1 MPTSFKKFGA
11 GFILFLLG
19 ASCIGSAQD
28 SSSKSS
34 SPSAS
39 QASSAEPDH
48 ARAYYH
54 YMLARRY
61 KELAGIYNR
70 SDYVEKAISEY
81 KQAMEADP
89 DSLFLRVELAD
100 LYWRVSRVG
109 DAIREAEAVLKINPD
124 QVDAHRLL
132 GHIYLRNLGEAQ
144 GDQSSKESL
153 HKAIEHFEALTR
165 LDPKDSD
172 SFVILGRLYKL
183 NNEPAKAEAA
193 FKKILTSDPSSRNAI
208 SSLAQLYTDQGD
220 YAQAIDL
227 LTKVPDSDM
236 DGPLLG
242 MLAYAYSQTHKSDQA
257 IATFEKALTR
267 DPDNQDVRRAY
278 VETLMDAGKTDEA
291 RDQLEKILKTDPE
304 DGRSYMRL
312 AQLDRQEGRFEE
324 ARQEL
329 DRAKTLMPPDSAEI
343 PYQQVMLEDAAGNPD
358 KAIEILQGLLKQ
370 TENPKGDYTMAEANN
385 RAIFLERL
393 GDIYREEEKFDQA
406 IAAFKQI
413 EGLGTNLAPRGEGL
427 VIETLGLAKQPEKA
441 MAAADAAVK
450 KYPDDHSLRF
460 LRASLMG
467 QQGHVDEAIKQL
479 QEMLKGDPSDSE
491 IYISMAQIYSQA
503 KRYSDAEDVTNKA
516 LGLSSK
522 PEDQKVARFMLGSI
536 FERQKKWDLAEE
548 QFKKVLAV
556 DPLDAPAANYL
567 GYMLADRGVRLEES
581 VKYIQKA
588 LEVDPNNG
596 AYLDSLGWAYYKMDR
611 YDLAQAPLERAV
623 RLLNGDPTVDEHLGN
638 LYFKMGKKAQAEKQ
652 WEQALKEYHKAVGS
666 DFDEHEAA
674 KVRKQLEELKQSM
687 AKDNSGSQ

>member
-11 GFILFLLG
+11 GIILFLLG
-19 ASCIGSAQD
+19 AACSAGAQ
-28 SSSKSS
+28 SSPPKDS

-39 QASSAEPDH
+39 QSANAGPDH
-48 ARAYYH
+48 GRAYYH

-89 DSLFLRVELAD
+89 ESLFLRVELAD

-109 DAIREAEAVLKINPD
+109 DAVREAEGVLKINPD

-132 GHIYLRNLGEAQ
+132 GHIYLRNLGDAQ
-144 GDQSSKESL
+144 PDQSSKVSL
-153 HKAIEHFEALTR
+153 HKAVDHFEALTK
-165 LDPKDSD
+165 LDPSDSD
-172 SFVILGRLYKL
+172 SLVILGRLYKL
-183 NNEPAKAEAA
+183 NNEPAKAEEA

-220 YAQAIDL
+220 YAQAVDL
-227 LTKVPDSDM
+227 LTKIPDSDM

-242 MLAYAYSQTHKSDQA
+242 MLAYAYSQTRKIDQA
-257 IATFEKALTR
+257 IATFQIAMSR
-267 DPDNQDVRRAY
+267 DPDNQDIRRTY
-278 VETLMDAGKTDEA
+278 VEVLMDAGKSDEA
-291 RDQLEKILKTDPE
+291 RDQLQEMLKADAE
-304 DGRSYMRL
+304 DGQSYMRL
-312 AQLDRQEGRFEE
+312 AQLDRQEGRFEQ

-329 DRAKTLMPPDSAEI
+329 DRAKTLMSPDSAEV

-358 KAIEILQGLLKQ
+358 KAIEILQGLLKR
-370 TENPKGDYTMAEANN
+370 TESPKSEYTMAQANN

-393 GDIYREEEKFDQA
+393 GQIYREQEKYDLA

-413 EGLGTNLAPRGEGL
+413 EDLGKNLAPRSEGL
-427 VIETLGLAKQPEKA
+427 IIETLSLSKQPEKA
-441 MAAADAAVK
+441 LAAADAAVK
-450 KYPDDHSLRF
+450 KYPDEHSLRY
-460 LRASLMG
+460 LRATLLG
-467 QQGHVDEAIKQL
+467 QQGHVDEAVQQL
-479 QEMLKGDPSDSE
+479 KEMLKGDPGDSN

-503 KRYSDAEDVTNKA
+503 KRYDDAEAVANKA
-516 LGLSSK
+516 LNLSSK

-536 FERQKKWDLAEE
+536 LERQKKWDLAEE
-548 QFKKVLAV
+548 QFKKVLDV

-588 LEVDPNNG
+588 LELDPNNG

-611 YDLAQAPLERAV
+611 YDLAQAPLEKAV
-623 RLLNGDPTVDEHLGN
+623 RLMAGDPTVQEHLGN
-638 LYFKMGKKAQAEKQ
+638 LYLKLGKKAEAKKQ
-652 WEQALKEYHKAVGS
+652 LEQALKEWPKAANG

-674 KVRKQLEELKQSM
+674 KVRKQLDELNESL
-687 AKDNSGSQ
+687 AKGKE